1 MAQCIDS
8 AQILLKFYFNLLGST
23 YFPSSSTSAGAFPNF
38 LCSSSSFFFLQSS
51 RVIFFGSS
59 RSTIPSATLGSSVD
73 MIFSFNLPKV
83 TYKEIQKHTIRYSNN
98 SSLKTVNM
106 GGKLV
111 IPKHKK
117 QTLDKKKEKEKLLWQ
132 WRHICIK

>member
-1 MAQCIDS
+1 MNGSVHS
-8 AQILLKFYFNLLGST
+8 AQFYLHSLCST

-59 RSTIPSATLGSSVD
+59 RSTIPSVTLGSSVD
-73 MIFSFNLPKV
+73 MMFNCTYIKRDSKHIF
-83 TYKEIQKHTIRYSNN
+83 RYSNN
-98 SSLKTVNM
+98 LALKTVNV
-106 GGKLV
+106 GEKTLIV

-117 QTLDKKKEKEKLLWQ
+117 TQTSRKINIK
-132 WRHICIK
+132 ICCDSVS